1 MRIAQA
7 MSNKL
12 ITRQSETV
20 WGSEREG
27 EGEGGERNSH
37 TAGSLSQQQHAY
49 DMVYD
54 DDDDE
59 AWLRVSI
66 IHTKYLY
73 M

>member
-1 MRIAQA
+1 M
-7 MSNKL
+7 
-12 ITRQSETV
+12 
-20 WGSEREG
+20 GERER

-49 DMVYD
+49 DMVYEDDD